1 MNGNPPP
8 PKVLRF
14 DKAQLFIF
22 FFFGILL
29 FLLYQLVHI
38 LSPFIGALVV
48 AATFALIFFPA
59 HVWVRKRIVENR
71 SAAAAISTLAAVF
84 TLALPLLIFGWLLLN
99 ESRELYPKTNQWL
112 SAISQRD
119 LDLNLPAKIKEYI
132 NLDLDEVITGNLKG
146 LQERITK
153 SGAGLLRNIFFFL
166 VNFMVMIFSLFALFR
181 DGERF
186 LHWFIDIIPMDQEY
200 KHRVANQL
208 YITTM
213 AVVRGLLLTAIIQGF
228 IGAFGYWLAGVK
240 APALFGLLTSFAALV
255 PFVGTSLVWLPL
267 SAAMFYLSGF
277 NTGLFVLLWG
287 AVAVGLTD
295 NFLRPILIGKGA
307 KLPIFLLFLGIIGG
321 MKVYGPLGLFL
332 GPLLISCVIVFLQ
345 IYKEAKNLPHL
356 PPPAN
361 GQQGT

>member
-1 MNGNPPP
+1 MTATPPP
-8 PKVLRF
+8 PKLLRF
-14 DKAQLFIF
+14 DKAQLFIL
-22 FFFGILL
+22 FFFGILI
-29 FLLYQLVHI
+29 FLLYQLLHI
-38 LSPFIGALVV
+38 LSPFIGAIIV
-48 AATFALIFFPA
+48 AATFALIFYPVHA
-59 HVWVRKRIVENR
+59 WVRKKIVQNR
-71 SAAAAISTLAAVF
+71 SVAAAISTLTAVL

-99 ESRELYPKTNQWL
+99 ESREFYPKMNTWL
-112 SAISQRD
+112 SALSEKD
-119 LDLNLPAKIKEYI
+119 LDLNIPEKFKPYFRV
-132 NLDLDEVITGNLKG
+132 DLGEILAGNLKH
-146 LQERITK
+146 LQDKITT
-153 SGAGLLRNIFFFL
+153 SGASLLRNIFFFL

-186 LHWFIDIIPMDQEY
+186 LHWLIDLIPMDAEY

-208 YITTM
+208 SVTTM

-267 SAAMFYLSGF
+267 SALMYVLAGF
-277 NTGLFVLLWG
+277 KTGLFVLIWG

-295 NFLRPILIGKGA
+295 NFLRPILIGRGA

-356 PPPAN
+356 PPAN
-361 GQQGT
+361 NAS